1 MKTRIGIIF
10 GGRSG
15 EHEISVRSAVT
26 VIEQID
32 KDKYEVVPIAISKE
46 GKWLN
51 PVEALEAGAFS
62 GTVAGFYARHGG
74 AFGRH
79 EL

>member
-1 MKTRIGIIF
+1 MKTRIGVIF

-15 EHEISVRSAVT
+15 EHEISIRSAQT

-32 KDKYEVVPIAISKE
+32 KDKYEVVPIAISSE

-51 PVEALEAGAFS
+51 PVDALALLPSRTQEFL
-62 GTVAGFYARHGG
+62 T
-74 AFGRH
+74 
-79 EL
+79 